1 MIREE
6 IRKIIEKVN
15 PFDELEK
22 EHIKNALAWIGSG
35 EEIFRI
41 QKPDIP
47 PKHLVSYFVLIDP
60 IAKKLLLLDHIKAE
74 LWLPSG
80 GHVEKNEHP
89 KKAVERE
96 IREELNREAVFLSPD
111 PFFITQTIT
120 VGKTA
125 GHTDVSLWYI
135 LQGNSGQSVE
145 YEKQEFNG
153 YEWFDYEE
161 ILNEPVSRFDPQMHR
176 FTRKLLSSG
185 IV

>member
-96 IREELNREAVFLSPD
+96 IREELNREAVFLLLD

-135 LQGNSGQSVE
+135 LQGDSGQSVE

>member
-60 IAKKLLLLDHIKAE
+60 IAKKLLLLD
-74 LWLPSG
+74 
-80 GHVEKNEHP
+80 
-89 KKAVERE
+89 
-96 IREELNREAVFLSPD
+96 
-111 PFFITQTIT
+111 
-120 VGKTA
+120 
-125 GHTDVSLWYI
+125 
-135 LQGNSGQSVE
+135 
-145 YEKQEFNG
+145 
-153 YEWFDYEE
+153 
-161 ILNEPVSRFDPQMHR
+161 
-176 FTRKLLSSG
+176 
-185 IV
+185 